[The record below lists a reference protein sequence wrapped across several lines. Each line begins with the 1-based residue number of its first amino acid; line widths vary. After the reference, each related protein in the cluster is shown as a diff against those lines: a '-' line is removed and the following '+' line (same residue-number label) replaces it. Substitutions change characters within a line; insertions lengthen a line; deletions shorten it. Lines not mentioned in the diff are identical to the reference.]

1 MFDFLADL
9 STDLRVVAIVLV
21 AVAAHFIVR
30 GLRWI
35 SERSTV
41 QHGGGREQL
50 WRERPKFATVVT
62 IVVSA
67 LTFAIYFAA
76 IGLIL
81 NELGVN
87 LTTYV
92 ASASVIGLAVGFG
105 LQGFVQDVVV
115 GLTLIFT
122 DVLTIGDMVDISG
135 QTGRVQRIGLRFTTL
150 LNFLDQ
156 KVNIPN
162 RNVAQ
167 INRYRRGYV
176 RAYVDVQVPDGAHV
190 EDFAATTERLA
201 QGMRQQFPAV
211 ILTDPESMG
220 VKAAEA
226 GNWRYVRIKFKLWP
240 GQGVII
246 ETAFKQRLL
255 STLKSSFPDYADWMV
270 SVSYR
275 AS

>member
-1 MFDFLADL
+1 MFDFLRDL
-9 STDLRVVAIVLV
+9 SPELRVLAIILI
-21 AVAAHFIVR
+21 AVGAHFVVR

-41 QHGGGREQL
+41 QRGGDRDQL
-50 WRERPKFATVVT
+50 WRERPKFATLTT

-81 NELGVN
+81 SELGVD

-150 LNFLDQ
+150 INFLDQ
-156 KVNIPN
+156 KVNVPN

-167 INRYRRGYV
+167 INRYRKGYV
-176 RAYVDVQVPDGAHV
+176 RAYVDVQVPEGAHV
-190 EDFAATTERLA
+190 EEFAATTQRLA

-211 ILTDPESMG
+211 ILADPESMG
-220 VKAAEA
+220 TKSAEA

-240 GQGVII
+240 GQGSII
-246 ETAFKQRLL
+246 ETIFKQRLL
-255 STLKSSFPDYADWMV
+255 STVKATFPEYADWMV
-270 SVSYR
+270 AITYR
-275 AS
+275 AT